1 MTEFAKVG
9 DFCPNPGCLDY
20 EQTQKSCG
28 GNIIKFGHT
37 RSGRQR
43 YKCKTCNKTFTETL
57 GTIFYRRRTDDRKIL
72 ECLAMVAEGSRLG
85 SIFRIKG
92 HKEDTVSD
100 WIRDA
105 AEHVESVEDIL
116 MSEFQITRGQ
126 LDGLWSY
133 VGNKGE
139 KKRTS

>member
-1 MTEFAKVG
+1 MTELAKVG
-9 DFCPNPGCLDY
+9 DFCPNPDCPNY
-20 EQTQKSCG
+20 EQIQQRG

-43 YKCKTCNKTFTETL
+43 YKCTTCNRTFTETY
-57 GTIFYRRRTDDRKIL
+57 GTIFYRRRTDEREIL

-105 AEHVESVEDIL
+105 AEHAEAVEDIL
-116 MSEFQITRGQ
+116 MSEFRIKRGQ
-126 LDGLWSY
+126 LDGLWSF

>member
-1 MTEFAKVG
+1 MAEFAKVG
-9 DFCPNPGCLDY
+9 DFCPNPDCPDY
-20 EQTQKSCG
+20 EQVQQSG
-28 GNIIKFGHT
+28 GSNIIKFGHT

-43 YKCKTCNKTFTETL
+43 YKCNTCNKTFTETI
-57 GTIFYRRRTDDRKIL
+57 GTIFYRRRTDEREIL

-105 AEHVESVEDIL
+105 AEHTEAVEDIL
-116 MSEFQITRGQ
+116 MSEFRITRGQ